1 MALEAKVLTVS
12 SSVARGEA
20 TDRSGPAV
28 ESALEEA
35 GFVVVGRAVV
45 ADGIGPVADAL
56 RALTKGFAGLVVTT
70 GGTGFARSDL
80 TPDATADVVERQAPG
95 LAEAMRSASPKGR
108 LSRAIAGTIDRCL
121 VLNTPGSPM
130 GAVECLRSVVD
141 VVPHVLAL
149 MNGENPHPHN

>member
-1 MALEAKVLTVS
+1 
-12 SSVARGEA
+12 
-20 TDRSGPAV
+20 
-28 ESALEEA
+28 
-35 GFVVVGRAVV
+35 V

-130 GAVECLRSVVD
+130 GAVECLRAVVD